1 MSRLKQR
8 LGWVGLAIPPMLA
21 ALYVAGTQIP
31 GAVLWPWHPGMI
43 DLDVYR
49 RTGQL
54 LLAGQDFFDAE
65 GLPWIYPPFAAL
77 LTVPFAVLSF
87 EVAAVGWLALCV
99 AALAAILYRL
109 EFTGWRL
116 SLAVTL
122 CVLFVEPVTETLGF
136 GQLGILLVAAAV
148 LDSMPGPRLLRR
160 RIAPEGWL
168 TGLAT
173 AVKLT
178 PATVAAYNFFAGR
191 RKPGLIAFA
200 TFVAATGLG
209 FLLLPA
215 ASLHYWGGLLAGETG
230 MNSGIVYATNQ
241 SVLGVWTR
249 LLGESSRGG
258 LVLSALVVLLGVLAA
273 VVVHRAGEVKLAIC
287 LAGVTSLLAS
297 PISWSHHY
305 VWVVPLGVVLWQA
318 RRLPGWY
325 RWFGLGYV
333 AWGVVA
339 PFKWLPRGDNVE
351 LGYAPWQQL
360 VVSVG
365 VVAGVALLASALLL
379 PRLLGGSGAAQG
391 GDRLDARG
399 AAGGEPAG
407 EQAHQGAEDGG
418 RAGQ

>member
-1 MSRLKQR
+1 MSRLTQK
-8 LGWVGLAIPPMLA
+8 LGWVGWTIPPLLA

-31 GAVLWPWHPGMI
+31 GSTLWPWRPGMI

-54 LLAGQDFFDAE
+54 LLAGKDFFNAD

-77 LTVPFAVLSF
+77 LTVPFAVVGV
-87 EVAAVGWLALCV
+87 EAAAIGWLVLCV
-99 AALAAILYRL
+99 GALAAMLYRL
-109 EFTGWRL
+109 GFSGWRL
-116 SLAVTL
+116 SLAATV

-148 LDSMPGPRLLRR
+148 LDSMPGPRLLSR

-178 PATVAAYNFFAGR
+178 PAVVAAYNFFAGR
-191 RKPGLIAFA
+191 RKPGLVAFA
-200 TFVAATGLG
+200 AFVAATGLG

-230 MNSGIVYATNQ
+230 LNSGIVYATNQ
-241 SVLGVWTR
+241 SVLGAWTR
-249 LLGESSRGG
+249 LLGETSRGG
-258 LVLSALVVLLGVLAA
+258 LVLSALVVVLGVAAA
-273 VVVHRAGEVKLAIC
+273 VVVHRAGEVGLAIC
-287 LAGVTSLLAS
+287 LAGITSLLAS

-305 VWVVPLGVVLWQA
+305 VWIVPLGIVLWQA

-325 RWFGLGYV
+325 RWFGLAYV
-333 AWGVVA
+333 AWGVLA
-339 PFKWLPRGDNVE
+339 PFKWLPRGDDVE

-360 VVSVG
+360 VVNIG
-365 VVAGVALLASALLL
+365 VLAGVALLTLALFL
-379 PRLLGGSGAAQG
+379 PRL
-391 GDRLDARG
+391 RPERPRG
-399 AAGGEPAG
+399 
-407 EQAHQGAEDGG
+407 
-418 RAGQ
+418 

>member
-1 MSRLKQR
+1 VSRLRQK
-8 LGWVGLAIPPMLA
+8 LAWAGLAIPPMLA

-31 GAVLWPWHPGMI
+31 GSVLWPWHPGMI

-54 LLAGQDFFDAE
+54 LLAGQDFFNAE

-87 EVAAVGWLALCV
+87 EVAAIGWLALCV

-109 EFTGWRL
+109 DLSGWRL

-200 TFVAATGLG
+200 TFVAATGVG

-230 MNSGIVYATNQ
+230 MNAGIVYATNQ

-249 LLGESSRGG
+249 LFGESSRGG

-273 VVVHRAGEVKLAIC
+273 VMVHRAGEVKLAVC

-318 RRLPGWY
+318 GRLPGWY
-325 RWFGLGYV
+325 RWLGLSYV
-333 AWGVVA
+333 VWGVLA

-351 LGYAPWQQL
+351 LSYAPWQQF
-360 VVSVG
+360 VVSIG
-365 VVAGVALLASALLL
+365 VVAGVVLLASALLL
-379 PRLLGGSGAAQG
+379 PGQLNGSTTAEGR
-391 GDRLDARG
+391 DRLDA
-399 AAGGEPAG
+399 
-407 EQAHQGAEDGG
+407 
-418 RAGQ
+418 

>member
-1 MSRLKQR
+1 MDARTWR
-8 LGWVGLAIPPMLA
+8 GWAGRIGLCLPPLLA
-21 ALYVAGTQIP
+21 ALYIAGTQIP

-54 LLAGQDFFDAE
+54 LLAGQDFFAAE

-77 LTVPFAVLSF
+77 LTVPFAVISF
-87 EVAAVGWLALCV
+87 EVAAVLWLALCL

-109 EFTGWRL
+109 GFAGWRL
-116 SLAVTL
+116 SLAVTV
-122 CVLFVEPVTETLGF
+122 CVLFVEPVAETLGF

-191 RKPGLIAFA
+191 RKPGLVAFA
-200 TFVAATGLG
+200 GFVLATGLG
-209 FLLLPA
+209 FLLLPS
-215 ASLHYWGGLLAGETG
+215 ASVHYWGGLLAGETG
-230 MNSGIVYATNQ
+230 MNAGIVYATNQ

-249 LLGESSRGG
+249 LLGETSRGG
-258 LVLSALVVLLGVLAA
+258 LLLSGLVVVLGVAAA
-273 VVVHRAGEVKLAIC
+273 VVVHRAGEVNLAIC

-305 VWVVPLGVVLWQA
+305 VWIVPLGVVLWQA

-325 RWFGLGYV
+325 RWLGLAYV
-333 AWGVVA
+333 GWGVLA
-339 PFKWLPRGDNVE
+339 PFKWLPRGDNIE
-351 LGYAPWQQL
+351 LSYAPWQQL
-360 VVSVG
+360 VVSIG
-365 VVAGVALLASALLL
+365 VFTGVALLVLALFL
-379 PRLLGGSGAAQG
+379 PR
-391 GDRLDARG
+391 RLRPVTA
-399 AAGGEPAG
+399 
-407 EQAHQGAEDGG
+407 
-418 RAGQ
+418 

>member
-1 MSRLKQR
+1 MSRLTQK
-8 LGWVGLAIPPMLA
+8 LGWVGWTIPPLLA

-31 GAVLWPWHPGMI
+31 GSTLWPWRPGMI

-54 LLAGQDFFDAE
+54 LLAGQDFFNAD

-77 LTVPFAVLSF
+77 LTVPFAVVGV
-87 EVAAVGWLALCV
+87 EAAAIGWLLLCV
-99 AALAAILYRL
+99 GALAAMLYRL
-109 EFTGWRL
+109 GFSGWRL
-116 SLAVTL
+116 SLAATV

-148 LDSMPGPRLLRR
+148 LDSMPGPRLLSR

-178 PATVAAYNFFAGR
+178 PAVVAAYNFFAGR
-191 RKPGLIAFA
+191 RKPGLVAFA
-200 TFVAATGLG
+200 AFVAATGLG

-230 MNSGIVYATNQ
+230 LNSGIVYATNQ
-241 SVLGVWTR
+241 SVLGAWTR
-249 LLGESSRGG
+249 LLGETSRGG
-258 LVLSALVVLLGVLAA
+258 LVLSALVVVLGVAAA
-273 VVVHRAGEVKLAIC
+273 VVVHRAGEVGLAIC
-287 LAGVTSLLAS
+287 LAGITSLLAS

-305 VWVVPLGVVLWQA
+305 VWIVPLGIVLWQA

-325 RWFGLGYV
+325 RWFGLAYV
-333 AWGVVA
+333 AWGVLA
-339 PFKWLPRGDNVE
+339 PFKWLPRGDDVE

-360 VVSVG
+360 VVNIG
-365 VVAGVALLASALLL
+365 VLAGVALLTLALFL
-379 PRLLGGSGAAQG
+379 PRL
-391 GDRLDARG
+391 RPERPRG
-399 AAGGEPAG
+399 
-407 EQAHQGAEDGG
+407 
-418 RAGQ
+418 

>member
-1 MSRLKQR
+1 VVSRLTQK
-8 LGWVGLAIPPMLA
+8 LGWVGWTIPPLLA

-31 GAVLWPWHPGMI
+31 GSTLWPWRPGMI

-54 LLAGQDFFDAE
+54 LLAGKDFFNAD

-77 LTVPFAVLSF
+77 LTVPFAVVGV
-87 EVAAVGWLALCV
+87 EAAAIGWLVLCV
-99 AALAAILYRL
+99 GALAAMLYRL
-109 EFTGWRL
+109 GFSGWRL
-116 SLAVTL
+116 SLAATV

-148 LDSMPGPRLLRR
+148 LDSMPGPRLLSR

-178 PATVAAYNFFAGR
+178 PAVVAAYNFFAGR
-191 RKPGLIAFA
+191 RKPGLVAFA
-200 TFVAATGLG
+200 AFVAATGLG

-230 MNSGIVYATNQ
+230 LNSGIVYATNQ
-241 SVLGVWTR
+241 SVLGAWTR
-249 LLGESSRGG
+249 LLGETSRGG
-258 LVLSALVVLLGVLAA
+258 LVLSALVVVLGVAAA
-273 VVVHRAGEVKLAIC
+273 VVVHRAGEVGLAIC
-287 LAGVTSLLAS
+287 LAGITSLLAS

-305 VWVVPLGVVLWQA
+305 VWIVPLGIVLWQA

-325 RWFGLGYV
+325 RWFGLAYV
-333 AWGVVA
+333 AWGVLA
-339 PFKWLPRGDNVE
+339 PFKWLPRGDDVE

-360 VVSVG
+360 VVNIG
-365 VVAGVALLASALLL
+365 VLAGVALLTLALFL
-379 PRLLGGSGAAQG
+379 PRL
-391 GDRLDARG
+391 RPERPRG
-399 AAGGEPAG
+399 
-407 EQAHQGAEDGG
+407 
-418 RAGQ
+418 

>member
-1 MSRLKQR
+1 VSQLKQK
-8 LGWVGLAIPPMLA
+8 LGWVGLAIPPLLA
-21 ALYVAGTQIP
+21 AIYVAGTQIP
-31 GAVLWPWHPGMI
+31 GSSLWPWHPGMI

-54 LLAGQDFFDAE
+54 LLAGQDFFNAE

-77 LTVPFAVLSF
+77 LTLPFAVISF
-87 EVAAVGWLALCV
+87 EVAAVLWLALCV

-148 LDSMPGPRLLRR
+148 LDSMPGPRLLKRR
-160 RIAPEGWL
+160 LLPEGWL

-178 PATVAAYNFFAGR
+178 PAVVAAYNFFAGR
-191 RKPGLIAFA
+191 RKPGLVAFA
-200 TFVAATGLG
+200 AFAVATGLA
-209 FLLLPA
+209 FLLLPG
-215 ASLHYWGGLLAGETG
+215 ASGYYWGGLLAGQTG

-258 LVLSALVVLLGVLAA
+258 LVLSALVVVLGVLAA

-305 VWVVPLGVVLWQA
+305 VWIVPLGVVLWQA

-325 RWFGLGYV
+325 RWFGLAYV

-365 VVAGVALLASALLL
+365 VVAGVALLATALLL
-379 PRLLGGSGAAQG
+379 PRRLESRPDAVVVGREAGSGAA
-391 GDRLDARG
+391 
-399 AAGGEPAG
+399 
-407 EQAHQGAEDGG
+407 
-418 RAGQ
+418 

>member
-1 MSRLKQR
+1 MSRLTQK
-8 LGWVGLAIPPMLA
+8 LGWVGWTIPPLLA

-31 GAVLWPWHPGMI
+31 GSTLWPWRPGMI

-54 LLAGQDFFDAE
+54 LLAGQDFFNAD

-77 LTVPFAVLSF
+77 LTVPFAVVGV
-87 EVAAVGWLALCV
+87 EAAAIGWLVLCV
-99 AALAAILYRL
+99 GALAAMLYRL
-109 EFTGWRL
+109 GFSGWRL
-116 SLAVTL
+116 SLAATV

-148 LDSMPGPRLLRR
+148 LDSMPGPRLLSR

-178 PATVAAYNFFAGR
+178 PAVVAAYNFFAGR
-191 RKPGLIAFA
+191 RKPGLVAFA
-200 TFVAATGLG
+200 AFVAATGLG

-230 MNSGIVYATNQ
+230 LNSGIVYATNQ
-241 SVLGVWTR
+241 SVLGAWTR
-249 LLGESSRGG
+249 LLGETSRGG
-258 LVLSALVVLLGVLAA
+258 LVLSALVVVLGVAAA
-273 VVVHRAGEVKLAIC
+273 VVVHRAGEVGLAIC
-287 LAGVTSLLAS
+287 LAGITSLLAS

-305 VWVVPLGVVLWQA
+305 VWIVPLGIVLWQA

-325 RWFGLGYV
+325 RWFGLAYV
-333 AWGVVA
+333 AWGVLA
-339 PFKWLPRGDNVE
+339 PFKWLPRGDDVE

-360 VVSVG
+360 VVNIG
-365 VVAGVALLASALLL
+365 VLAGVALLTLALFL
-379 PRLLGGSGAAQG
+379 PRL
-391 GDRLDARG
+391 RPERPRG
-399 AAGGEPAG
+399 
-407 EQAHQGAEDGG
+407 
-418 RAGQ
+418 

>member
-8 LGWVGLAIPPMLA
+8 LGWVGLALVPLLA
-21 ALYVAGTQIP
+21 SLYVAGTQIP

-54 LLAGQDFFDAE
+54 LLAGQDFFNAD

-77 LTVPFAVLSF
+77 LTVPFAVVGF
-87 EVAAVGWLALCV
+87 EVAAVLWLALCV
-99 AALAAILYRL
+99 AALAAMLYRL
-109 EFTGWRL
+109 GFTGWRL
-116 SLAVTL
+116 SLATTL

-160 RIAPEGWL
+160 RLLPEGWL
-168 TGLAT
+168 VGIAA

-178 PATVAAYNFFAGR
+178 PAVVAAYNFFAGR
-191 RKPGLIAFA
+191 RKAGLIAFGA
-200 TFVAATGLG
+200 FVLATGLG

-215 ASLHYWGGLLAGETG
+215 ASVHYWGGLLEGQTG
-230 MNSGIVYATNQ
+230 INSGIVYATNQ

-258 LVLSALVVLLGVLAA
+258 LLLSGLVVVLGVSASVL
-273 VVVHRAGEVKLAIC
+273 VHRAGEVGLAIC
-287 LAGVTSLLAS
+287 LAGLTSLLAS

-305 VWVVPLGVVLWQA
+305 VWVVPLGIVLWQA

-333 AWGVVA
+333 AWGVIA

-351 LGYAPWQQL
+351 LSYAPWQQL

-365 VVAGVALLASALLL
+365 VFAGVVLLALAI
-379 PRLLGGSGAAQG
+379 PV
-391 GDRLDARG
+391 ARG
-399 AAGGEPAG
+399 LHSRGPES
-407 EQAHQGAEDGG
+407 
-418 RAGQ
+418 RTT

>member
-1 MSRLKQR
+1 VSRLTQK
-8 LGWVGLAIPPMLA
+8 LGWVGWTIPPLLA

-31 GAVLWPWHPGMI
+31 GSTLWPWRPGMI

-54 LLAGQDFFDAE
+54 LLAGQDFFNAD

-77 LTVPFAVLSF
+77 LTVPFAVVGV
-87 EVAAVGWLALCV
+87 EAAAIGWLLLCV
-99 AALAAILYRL
+99 GALAAMLYRL
-109 EFTGWRL
+109 GFSGWRL
-116 SLAVTL
+116 SLAATV

-148 LDSMPGPRLLRR
+148 LDSMPGPRLLSR

-178 PATVAAYNFFAGR
+178 PAVVAAYNFFAGR
-191 RKPGLIAFA
+191 RKPGLVAFA
-200 TFVAATGLG
+200 AFVAATGLG

-230 MNSGIVYATNQ
+230 LNSGIVYATNQ
-241 SVLGVWTR
+241 SVLGAWTR
-249 LLGESSRGG
+249 LLGETSRGG
-258 LVLSALVVLLGVLAA
+258 LVLSALVVVLGVAAA
-273 VVVHRAGEVKLAIC
+273 VVVHRAGEVGLAIC
-287 LAGVTSLLAS
+287 LAGITSLLAS

-305 VWVVPLGVVLWQA
+305 VWIVPLGIVLWQA

-325 RWFGLGYV
+325 RWFGLAYV
-333 AWGVVA
+333 AWGVLA
-339 PFKWLPRGDNVE
+339 PFKWLPRGDDVE

-360 VVSVG
+360 VVNIG
-365 VVAGVALLASALLL
+365 VLAGVALLTLALFL
-379 PRLLGGSGAAQG
+379 PRL
-391 GDRLDARG
+391 RPERPRG
-399 AAGGEPAG
+399 
-407 EQAHQGAEDGG
+407 
-418 RAGQ
+418 